1 MMVCQPS
8 PQKSIP
14 IIAKQITDR
23 DNTVRSAAMNTMVFV
38 HAYVGEGV
46 YKFTTQVQ
54 FIVLYMY
61 STVIPLKFRPSNFV
75 NK

>member
-54 FIVLYMY
+54 LNTRYNIVH
-61 STVIPLKFRPSNFV
+61 
-75 NK
+75 